1 MLKIVYMA
9 ADVHI
14 DIVPFKDRQK
24 PLLQIASFAFIF
36 IGKGIDR
43 MVSDYDNPILGGC
56 GEHGIK
62 PCQLCLVS

>member
-43 MVSDYDNPILGGC
+43 MVSDYDNPIL
-56 GEHGIK
+56 
-62 PCQLCLVS
+62 VSV